1 MTIHSFPPESSSA
14 DGLNHT
20 PHDGG
25 ESFTDN
31 ADDPAPEA
39 GWTDGVTEVDDVHLD
54 GTAETFVSTG
64 WPAFPQ
70 PDTARRMANAVRV
83 LAMDAIEKAKSGH
96 PGMPMG
102 MADIAVALWSAH
114 LKHSPADPTWFDRDR
129 FVLSNG
135 HGSMLLY
142 ALLHLSGYDLSIDDI
157 QNFRQLHSKT
167 PGHPEVGVTPGVET
181 TTGPLGQGLAN
192 AVGMALAEKLLA
204 GEFNRPGHTI
214 VDHFTWVFAGDGC
227 LMEGISHEACALAG
241 VHRLSKLVVL
251 YDDNGISIDGNVQ
264 GWYRDDVP
272 ARFQSYG
279 WNVIDAVDGHDAWA
293 VGEAIAQ
300 ARDWGSNGRELGDGE
315 RRFAPTIIIC
325 KTVIGKG
332 SPNRAGTAKAH
343 GEALGADEI
352 AATRRELGWSE
363 PPFVIPADLYAAWDA
378 TQVGAER
385 HARWQDAF
393 AAYAAAYPEEA
404 AELERRMRGV
414 LPADWEDIM
423 DNLVMATVME
433 AQTVATR
440 KASQLALN
448 YLGPALPELI
458 GGSADLTGSNLTAWK
473 GVENLRPS
481 PDSASDLNGGRHI
494 NYGVRE
500 FGMAALMNGLA
511 LHGGFIPY
519 GGTFLVFSDYARN
532 ALRVAA
538 LSKLRV
544 IHVFTHDSIGLGED
558 GPTHQPVETAASLR
572 LIPNMDV
579 WRPAD
584 SVETAIAWQA
594 AIENEEKPTCLLLSR
609 QNLPFIE
616 REVVDVDLIRR
627 GAYAVHAP
635 RGAKAVII
643 ATGSEVS
650 LALAAAAQL
659 AEEKIR
665 VRVVSMPSTTTFD
678 QQDVAYKRRL
688 LPDDLPRIAVEA
700 GVTDFWWKYRPE
712 AVVGIDRFGESA
724 PASVLNQHFGM
735 TADNVADTVRQVLGL

>member
-157 QNFRQLHSKT
+157 QNFRQLHSRT

-251 YDDNGISIDGNVQ
+251 YDDNGISIDGDVQ

-325 KTVIGKG
+325 RTVIGKG

-423 DNLVMATVME
+423 DNLVMDTVME

>member
-325 KTVIGKG
+325 RTVIGKG

-363 PPFVIPADLYAAWDA
+363 PSFVIPADLYAAWDA

-423 DNLVMATVME
+423 DNLVMDTVME

-700 GVTDFWWKYRPE
+700 GVTDFWWKYRPA

-735 TADNVADTVRQVLGL
+735 TADNVAATVRQVLGL